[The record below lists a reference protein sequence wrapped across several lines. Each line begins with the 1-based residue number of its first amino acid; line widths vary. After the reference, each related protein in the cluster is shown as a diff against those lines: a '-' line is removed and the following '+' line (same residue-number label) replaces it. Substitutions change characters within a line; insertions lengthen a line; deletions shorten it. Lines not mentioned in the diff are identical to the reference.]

1 MTRLLGALLIAAAS
15 SAFGIV
21 YISGEKRQL
30 NALHSAEQLLKII
43 AGELETR
50 LTPLPELFS
59 RLPDRCDGSAAAF
72 GAAMSARLDQLGER
86 QFRDIWAES
95 VEIAF
100 PMLGREE
107 RALLCALGLSLGRYE
122 LERQLAEL
130 TCTLEQLSI
139 AIARRSS
146 ALPEKRRLGLGL
158 ACTGGALL
166 VIVLL

>member
-15 SAFGIV
+15 SAIGIV
-21 YISGEKRQL
+21 YICGEKRQL
-30 NALHSAEQLLKII
+30 LALRSAEQLLKTI

-50 LTPLPELFS
+50 LTPLPVLFAQ
-59 RLPDRCDGSAAAF
+59 LPGRCDGAAAAF
-72 GAAMSARLDQLGER
+72 GAAMSDRLDQLGER

-107 RALLCALGLSLGRYE
+107 RALLCAPGHSLGRYE
-122 LERQLAEL
+122 LERQLADL
-130 TCTLEQLSI
+130 SCALEQLSG
-139 AIARRSS
+139 AIARRSA